1 MELITAIRPV
11 VERVAPRDKDLA
23 GQMRRAA
30 TSAAANT
37 AEGGRRSGGDRLHAF
52 RIASAE
58 AAEAVTHAR
67 IAAAWGHVDAADLAE
82 VLALADRLQA
92 VLWRL
97 RQSRRSRRR
106 AARAPWWRARETPL
120 RHALAV
126 ARAAQGDRGNGSALV
141 A

>member
-1 MELITAIRPV
+1 MFVAHGIAMQLITAIRPV
-11 VERVAPRDKDLA
+11 VERVAPRDRRTA

-30 TSAAANT
+30 RPAPPPTPPRAAPC
-37 AEGGRRSGGDRLHAF
+37 SGGDRLHAF

-97 RQSRRSRRR
+97 RQSRR
-106 AARAPWWRARETPL
+106 
-120 RHALAV
+120 
-126 ARAAQGDRGNGSALV
+126 
-141 A
+141 

>member
-1 MELITAIRPV
+1 
-11 VERVAPRDKDLA
+11 
-23 GQMRRAA
+23 MRRAA

-58 AAEAVTHAR
+58 SAEAVTHAR

-97 RQSRRSRRR
+97 RQSRR
-106 AARAPWWRARETPL
+106 
-120 RHALAV
+120 
-126 ARAAQGDRGNGSALV
+126 
-141 A
+141 